1 MFMRIGIVGLVV
13 ALWPQLADAVTLQ
26 SHVGVYE
33 LTMSKNR
40 SDSGISGV
48 SGRLVL
54 RVLESCE
61 GYTQSQR
68 MILVTTGADGQ
79 EVVRDFNFEATES
92 RDGTGIQF
100 DSSDTANG
108 SLQGHHVGRA
118 DLAGRGGEGRVVFTE
133 PQRDDVALE
142 PGTIFP
148 TEHFVVLIEAA
159 RAGEAAVER
168 RVYDGS
174 GPNGI
179 YDAVAQI
186 SKPVA
191 PSRDK
196 AISPQLS
203 DAAAWNVHVAY
214 FKPATDGILPE
225 YQIGFRLHENGVA
238 SDLDLDYGTFALKA
252 SLSRLDY
259 LPDTCN

>member
-1 MFMRIGIVGLVV
+1 MFMRLGIVGLVV
-13 ALWPQLADAVTLQ
+13 VLWPQLAGAVTLQ

-33 LTMSKNR
+33 LAMSKNR

-54 RVLESCE
+54 RVVESCD
-61 GYTQSQR
+61 GFTQSQR
-68 MILVTTGADGQ
+68 MILVTTSADGQ
-79 EVVRDFNFEATES
+79 EVVRDFNFESVES
-92 RDGTGIQF
+92 RDGTDIQF

-108 SLQGHHVGRA
+108 ALQGHHVGRA
-118 DLAGRGGEGRVVFTE
+118 ELDERGGEGMVVFTK
-133 PQRDDVALE
+133 PQREAVSLE

-159 RAGEAAVER
+159 RVGQTTVER
-168 RVYDGS
+168 RVFDGS

-186 SKPVA
+186 SKPVT
-191 PSRDK
+191 PSRDQ
-196 AISPQLS
+196 AVTPQLA
-203 DAAAWNVHVAY
+203 DDAAWNVHVAY

-225 YQIGFRLHENGVA
+225 YEIGFRLHDNGIA
-238 SDLDLDYGTFALKA
+238 SDLDLDYGTFALRA
-252 SLSRLDY
+252 SLSRLDF